1 MEVPKISIIIP
12 VFNSE
17 NLLNKCLDS
26 VKNQSLH
33 DIEVICIDDGSEDN
47 SYEILKKYE
56 SEDNRFKIF
65 RQENYGAGFARNNGI
80 EKSSGEYL
88 LFVDSDD
95 YIEVNTC
102 EKLYEQAK
110 RLDCDLI
117 LFDSMRHFPN
127 NRNLNLIHFKKNKDI
142 DYHIKVFDYEYFR
155 DRIFDGEYGVI
166 WNKLYK
172 SSFIKNNGIKFPS
185 HKIYN
190 DVEFHVKTTLLA
202 KRISYVEGLF
212 YHYNRLGHSSLQT
225 SFVKTNHSIIF
236 FDVLYGLINFLVQND
251 LFENFRWEFINFTI
265 FELRNK
271 LKSID
276 SEFKQEFYEKTKEF
290 FYFLQLNADEL
301 NNIPFEYFMHFIF
314 IINSEN
320 YSDFK
325 KIIEN

>member
-1 MEVPKISIIIP
+1 M
-12 VFNSE
+12 
-17 NLLNKCLDS
+17 
-26 VKNQSLH
+26 
-33 DIEVICIDDGSEDN
+33 
-47 SYEILKKYE
+47 
-56 SEDNRFKIF
+56 
-65 RQENYGAGFARNNGI
+65 
-80 EKSSGEYL
+80 
-88 LFVDSDD
+88 
-95 YIEVNTC
+95 
-102 EKLYEQAK
+102 
-110 RLDCDLI
+110 
-117 LFDSMRHFPN
+117 
-127 NRNLNLIHFKKNKDI
+127 
-142 DYHIKVFDYEYFR
+142 
-155 DRIFDGEYGVI
+155 I